1 MTREIVLSRKRF
13 IALVAKKHGN
23 ACVHVDFD
31 TLTEY

>member
-1 MTREIVLSRKRF
+1 MTREIVLSHKRF
-13 IALVAKKHGN
+13 IALVTKKDGN